1 MYPACKPS
9 QARTL
14 ALALLLLLAWQSVA
28 APALAG
34 DPEPTAPAAAAAV
47 EPESPN
53 FLWDVIRNLLNP
65 RELLRVLGRPQYTL
79 AAFVVLNVIVFV
91 ETGLLVGFCL
101 PGDSLL
107 VTAGLVCSQAGWSLP
122 LLLLTLCV
130 SAVVGDSV
138 GYYIGYR
145 TGPRIFSR
153 ENSLLFHK
161 DHLLKAQQFYE
172 RHGGKTIVLARF
184 MPVIRT
190 FAPVVAG
197 VGKMD
202 YRRFVFYN
210 VFGGVGWV
218 CSMILFGYWLPDV
231 LNPPLRLVFG
241 DHFDAVDHVEK
252 VIILVVLV
260 SVAPG
265 FVAWLRH
272 RGQKAALAAQKSA
285 A

>member
-1 MYPACKPS
+1 MKLVCNPS
-9 QARTL
+9 RVRSL
-14 ALALLLLLAWQSVA
+14 AFALLLLLVWQTVA
-28 APALAG
+28 SPILAG
-34 DPEPTAPAAAAAV
+34 EPEPPATPAAAAA
-47 EPESPN
+47 EPESSN
-53 FLWDVIRNLLNP
+53 FLWDVITNLFNT
-65 RELLRVLGRPQYTL
+65 RELLRILGQPQFVV

-101 PGDSLL
+101 PGDTLL
-107 VTAGLVCSQAGWSLP
+107 VAA
-122 LLLLTLCV
+122 
-130 SAVVGDSV
+130 DSV

-161 DHLLKAQQFYE
+161 DHLLKAQRFYE

-184 MPVIRT
+184 MPVIRA

-197 VGKMD
+197 VGRME

-210 VFGGVGWV
+210 VFGGIGWV
-218 CSMILFGYWLPDV
+218 CGMILFGYWLPEL
-231 LNPPLRLVFG
+231 LNAPLRQVFG
-241 DHFDAVDHVEK
+241 PGFDVVDHIEK
-252 VIILVVLV
+252 VVIVVALV
-260 SVAPG
+260 SVAPP

-272 RGQKAALAAQKSA
+272 RSQKNALAAQKSA